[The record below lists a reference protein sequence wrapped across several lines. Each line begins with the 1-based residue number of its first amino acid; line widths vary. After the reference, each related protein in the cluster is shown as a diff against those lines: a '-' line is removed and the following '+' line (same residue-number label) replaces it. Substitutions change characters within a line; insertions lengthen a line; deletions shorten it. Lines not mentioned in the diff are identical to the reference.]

1 MKTIHYNLGNDPKNG
16 SFKEHTACQKVL
28 ITKSTLEATK
38 EQNLVTCKN
47 CLSYLEKRTKLVT
60 KVRTFCSEP

>member
-28 ITKSTLEATK
+28 ITKSTLETSK
-38 EQNLVTCKN
+38 EVNEVTCKI
-47 CLSYLEKRTKLVT
+47 CLSYLQKRGQLVQ
-60 KVRTFCSEP
+60 KVRSFLQ